1 MAYNENIIK
10 RTAFV
15 HLVHPGHASA
25 TVANTNTGVFIPAGA
40 IVTGVKLVTGGAVT
54 VASLSNVIFGI
65 SVGSISI
72 VSNNNKISVKASAI
86 SAVDLTLAVGA
97 GGVIIRS
104 DTNSA
109 NRPGEL
115 IIGQVSTGT
124 AATGVT
130 ADYDLYVDYLYC
142 PVHDVS

>member
-1 MAYNENIIK
+1 MANNENIIK

-25 TVANTNTGVFIPAGA
+25 TVATSNTGVFIPAGA
-40 IVTGVKLVTGGAVT
+40 IVTGMRMLAGGPVTA
-54 VASLSNVIFGI
+54 ASLSNAVIGI
-65 SVGSISI
+65 SVGSVSI
-72 VSNNNKISVKASAI
+72 GSNNNII
-86 SAVDLTLAVGA
+86 SAKAVQTIPKSLTLAVSADG
-97 GGVIIRS
+97 ILIPS

-109 NRPGEL
+109 NRPGE
-115 IIGQVSTGT
+115 IRIGYVSTGT

-142 PVHDVS
+142 SSHD